1 MTRRPCTQS
10 GFTLIELMAVVT
22 VATILALVAAP
33 AFTDLIASTRARSAA
48 SALQDSLWLARSEA
62 IKRNRSVGF
71 TLASIEDGW
80 TITLV
85 DDPDTVLLQQG
96 GFSGLQVSISGDAE
110 SVEFE
115 YNSQGRLVN
124 GVAAVKLT
132 VSGTDGSGSR
142 CIKFDAAARPKM
154 LRGACT

>member
-1 MTRRPCTQS
+1 MRRQLHAQN
-10 GFTLIELMAVVT
+10 GFTLIELMAVVA
-22 VATILALVAAP
+22 VATILALVAVP
-33 AFTDLIASTRARSAA
+33 AFGDLIATTRARSAA

-62 IKRNRSVGF
+62 IKRNRPVGF
-71 TLASIEDGW
+71 TLASMEDGW
-80 TITLV
+80 TVTLV
-85 DDPDTVLLQQG
+85 DDPDTVLQQQD
-96 GFSGLQVSISGDAE
+96 GFPGMRLAISGGDA

-132 VSGTDGSGSR
+132 VSSADGGSSR
-142 CIKFDAAARPKM
+142 CIKFDGAARPKM